1 MNASMDLMQTLAW
14 SLLHFLW
21 QGAAIAAVAAAVM
34 LVFRKPA
41 TRYLVGVSALG
52 LMFLSFFVTFALLG
66 AAPGLPAAATA
77 AGAPAAALVPP
88 EGIVASVTQPWVA
101 GQAATDSRFDFAWVA
116 RGWLLGVF
124 TLALRIAFGLY
135 VLEQLRR
142 RNLVAL
148 PGVGMSV
155 LEISHR
161 SKTFEGILAK
171 TEQDLRALGNVPANY
186 KVLFLQGGAS
196 MQFSMVPL
204 NLLPPGAT
212 ADYIMTGGWSQKA
225 VKEAQRVGTVNI
237 AASTESEN
245 FSRIPR
251 QDELKL
257 TPNAA
262 YVHMTTNN
270 TLFGTEWSSEPSV
283 GDVPLVADTSSD
295 MFSRPIDVSKY
306 GLIYAGAQKNLGPSG
321 VTLVIVREDLLARSQ
336 KSLHTMLNYAVHA
349 ENGSMYN
356 TPPCFGIYLMD
367 LVMKWALAEGG
378 LEAIGRHNERKA
390 AKLYAEIDRSGF
402 YRGTADKASRSRMNI
417 TFRLPSEEL
426 EAKFV
431 KETTAAGLDGLK
443 GHRSVGGMR
452 ASIYNA
458 FPEDGID
465 ALVSFMQEFEKKN
478 G

>member
-1 MNASMDLMQTLAW
+1 MPSTTTHRVFNFSA
-14 SLLHFLW
+14 
-21 QGAAIAAVAAAVM
+21 GPAV
-34 LVFRKPA
+34 
-41 TRYLVGVSALG
+41 
-52 LMFLSFFVTFALLG
+52 
-66 AAPGLPAAATA
+66 LP
-77 AGAPAAALVPP
+77 VP
-88 EGIVASVTQPWVA
+88 
-101 GQAATDSRFDFAWVA
+101 
-116 RGWLLGVF
+116 
-124 TLALRIAFGLY
+124 
-135 VLEQLRR
+135 VLEEAQRD
-142 RNLVAL
+142 LVSL

-204 NLLPPGAT
+204 NLLTQGAT
-212 ADYIMTGGWSQKA
+212 ADYIVTGGWSQKA

-237 AASTESEN
+237 AATSESEN
-245 FSRIPR
+245 FARIPR

-257 TPNAA
+257 TANAA

-270 TLFGTEWSSEPSV
+270 TLFGTEWQGEPNV
-283 GDVPLVADTSSD
+283 GAVPLVADTSSD
-295 MFSRPIDVSKY
+295 MFSRPIDVAKY

-321 VTLVIVREDLLARSQ
+321 VTLVIIREDLLARSAR
-336 KSLHTMLNYAVHA
+336 SLHTMLNYAVHA

-356 TPPCFGIYLMD
+356 TPPCFGIYLMG
-367 LVMKWALAEGG
+367 LVMKWALSQGG
-378 LEAIGRHNERKA
+378 LDAIGKQNERKA
-390 AKLYAEIDRSGF
+390 SKLYAEIDRTGF
-402 YRGTADKASRSRMNI
+402 YRGTADTASRSRMNI
-417 TFRLPSEEL
+417 TFRLPSEGL
-426 EAKFV
+426 EGKFV
-431 KETTAAGLDGLK
+431 KESTAAGLDGLK

-458 FPEDGID
+458 FPEAGLD